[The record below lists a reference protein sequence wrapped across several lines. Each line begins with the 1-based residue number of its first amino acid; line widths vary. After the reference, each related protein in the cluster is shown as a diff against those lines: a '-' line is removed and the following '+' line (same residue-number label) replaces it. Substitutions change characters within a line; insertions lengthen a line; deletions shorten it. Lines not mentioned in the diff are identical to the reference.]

1 MSHTLHTPSPEDHT
15 LLSQTLRD
23 VARAR
28 RLSPEDA
35 QDFIQSAELKL
46 LERNYDVF
54 RRFDGR
60 SSLRTYLTVVATRLL
75 LDWRNSTYGKWR
87 ASAAAVSLGRV
98 AVLLETLMVR
108 DGHSQGEAVAI
119 LLGRSDAPSKAELL
133 RIAGQLPPRE
143 RRRMV
148 SDESLF
154 EIGARFEDPVGI
166 AERRRTERRV
176 RLALAAALRQLPVE
190 ERQLIKG
197 RYGQNCSVQALAA
210 ALNTDPKKL
219 YRRFDRALRTLRHL
233 LVAAGISGP
242 GGLAA
247 ES

>member
-1 MSHTLHTPSPEDHT
+1 MSRTLHTPAPEDQR

-23 VARAR
+23 VARSR

-98 AVLLETLMVR
+98 AVLLETLIVR
-108 DGHSQGEAVAI
+108 DGHSRREAVAI

-133 RIAGQLPPRE
+133 RIAEQLPPRE

-154 EIGARFEDPVGI
+154 EIGARFEDPVRPRRATQGG
-166 AERRRTERRV
+166 ATGPSRAGCSAAAATGRGSPAHQGALRSELLRPGARRRAEHRSQAALSAFRPRAADTASLARGRRRV
-176 RLALAAALRQLPVE
+176 R
-190 ERQLIKG
+190 
-197 RYGQNCSVQALAA
+197 
-210 ALNTDPKKL
+210 T
-219 YRRFDRALRTLRHL
+219 
-233 LVAAGISGP
+233 
-242 GGLAA
+242 
-247 ES
+247 